1 MNPDGLSE
9 TGGIEMA
16 KCLVVYYSRTGT
28 TQALADAVAE
38 QLACP
43 AERLV
48 DRKSRRGMLGFLR
61 AGIDAARKRGT
72 EIEPPQNAP
81 GECDLVVIGTPVWAG
96 TMSCAV
102 RAYIAQH
109 RGKFR
114 NVGFF
119 LTTGG
124 SGIKGTFAQMEELSG
139 LPPRAVLGVRTK
151 DFRRHGC
158 TEEIR
163 RFVRELQS

>member
-1 MNPDGLSE
+1 
-9 TGGIEMA
+9 MA

-28 TQALADAVAE
+28 TQTLADAVAE

-48 DRKSRRGMLGFLR
+48 DRKGRRGILGFVG
-61 AGIDAARKRGT
+61 AGISAARKRGT
-72 EIEPPQNAP
+72 RIEPPQNDP
-81 GECDLVVIGTPVWAG
+81 GDFDLVVIGTPVWAG

-102 RAYIAQH
+102 RAYIVQH

-114 NVGFF
+114 SVGFF

-124 SGIKGTFAQMEELSG
+124 TGIERTFAQMEALAG
-139 LPPRAVLGVRTK
+139 LAPRAVLGVRAK
-151 DFRRHGC
+151 DLRRHGC
-158 TEEIR
+158 AEETR